1 MESKAGVEEKRVKST
16 IIRRR
21 AKVETPTPEP
31 EAAPAPAVVVDSP
44 VVEEVKAATVAP
56 VVPQEVATPAPQA
69 PVTRV
74 ISTTPKT
81 PITPV
86 RTGNYISAP
95 VLRTGLDKPKT
106 TTPPPSSQAAK
117 PAVARPGGVPGA
129 PEEAP
134 TEEEA
139 AAAAA
144 KDKARKPAKRK
155 SRDEL
160 DMEMIERAGGLRRAA
175 ELMEFA
181 PERLE
186 RVFKPDRNAKKKKK
200 VVVREFKKT
209 EITTPKAIKRVI
221 RIEGAIRVSDLAH
234 NMSVKASDV
243 LKKLMALGMM
253 ANINQVVDADTA
265 LLVAQ
270 EFGYE
275 VENVEFKESEFLEN
289 LHQNKTEDDE
299 SLASRPPI
307 VTVMGHVD
315 HGKTSLLDAI
325 RSAQVAEGE
334 AGGITQH
341 IGAYEVKSS
350 KGLITFVDTP
360 GHEAFTAMRARGAQ
374 VTDIVILVV
383 AADDGVMPQ
392 TVEAV
397 HHAKAANVPLIVAV
411 NKIDKPSAD
420 PGRVE
425 RGLMEHGLISEQLGG
440 DTMFI
445 KVSAKTKQGIDELL
459 DMISLQAEV
468 LDLKANPNK
477 KAVGT
482 VIEARLDKGRGPVAT
497 VIVQEG
503 TLKVGDIVVAGTGMG
518 KVRALL
524 EYTGQ
529 QAKEAGPSKPV
540 EILGL
545 SEVPSAGDKFHVMNS
560 EEEARELAS
569 HRSNKIKEQKQL
581 QASQPVRLEDLY
593 AKAAAGELPELRV
606 IVKSDVQGSVEAL
619 KEILGKI
626 PSDKAKVMVLHSG
639 VGAITESDVMLAV
652 ASKAI
657 IFGFHVRPDG
667 KARDL
672 AEREKIQI
680 RSYNIIYEVVDEVKK
695 AMAGLLKPTYQ
706 EKYLGRAD
714 VRQVFTVSKVGA
726 IAGCG
731 VTDGKIIRSASVRLL
746 RDNAVI
752 YTGKIGSLKRF
763 KDDAKEVTLGM
774 ECGIGI
780 ENYNDVKAGDQIE
793 CFHVEEIAA
802 QL

>member
-21 AKVETPTPEP
+21 AKVETPTADV
-31 EAAPAPAVVVDSP
+31 AATVVDPVEEASAP
-44 VVEEVKAATVAP
+44 VVETKPLVSEPEVLTTTV
-56 VVPQEVATPAPQA
+56 
-69 PVTRV
+69 
-74 ISTTPKT
+74 KT
-81 PITPV
+81 EIIQKPIASRPIMPP
-86 RTGNYISAP
+86 RTGTHIGGP
-95 VLRTGLDKPKT
+95 VLRTGLDKPR
-106 TTPPPSSQAAK
+106 
-117 PAVARPGGVPGA
+117 PAPATATLARPGIPGTLPPKEGTGT
-129 PEEAP
+129 PEDEA
-134 TEEEA
+134 A

-144 KDKARKPAKRK
+144 KDKLRKPAKRK

-160 DMEMIERAGGLRRAA
+160 EMEMIDRAGGLRKAA

-186 RVFKPDRNAKKKKK
+186 RVFKPDRNSKKKKK
-200 VVVREFKKT
+200 VIVKEFKKT

-234 NMSVKASDV
+234 SMSVKASDV
-243 LKKLMALGMM
+243 LKKLMVLGVM
-253 ANINQVVDADTA
+253 ATINQVVDSDTA

-275 VENVEFKESEFLEN
+275 VENVEFKETEFLEN
-289 LHQNKTEDDE
+289 LHQKTDE
-299 SLASRPPI
+299 KEEMLVARPPI

-350 KGLITFVDTP
+350 KGPITFVDTP

-392 TVEAV
+392 TIEAV

-420 PGRVE
+420 PARVE
-425 RGLMEHGLISEQLGG
+425 RGLMEQGLVSEQLGG
-440 DTMFI
+440 DTIFV

-459 DMISLQAEV
+459 EMVSLQAEV
-468 LDLKANPNK
+468 QALKSNPNK

-503 TLKVGDIVVAGTGMG
+503 TLRVGDIVVAGTGMG
-518 KVRALL
+518 KVRALIDSF
-524 EYTGQ
+524 GNQ
-529 QAKEAGPSKPV
+529 VKDAGPSKPV

-545 SEVPSAGDKFHVMNS
+545 SEVPLAGDKFHVMNS
-560 EEEARELAS
+560 EEEARSLAE
-569 HRSNKIKEQKQL
+569 HRNKKIKEQKQL
-581 QASQPVRLEDLY
+581 QASQPTRLEDLY
-593 AKAAAGELPELRV
+593 AKAAEGTLPELRV

-626 PSDKAKVMVLHSG
+626 PSDKARVTVLHSAVGG
-639 VGAITESDVMLAV
+639 VTESDVMLAV

-657 IFGFHVRPDG
+657 IFGFHVRPDA
-667 KARDL
+667 KAREL

-695 AMAGLLKPTYQ
+695 AMSGLLKPTYQ
-706 EKYLGRAD
+706 EKYLGRAE
-714 VRQVFTVSKVGA
+714 VRQVFTVSKVGT

-731 VTDGKIIRSASVRLL
+731 VLDGKILRSASVRLL
-746 RDNAVI
+746 RDNAIV

-763 KDDAKEVTLGM
+763 KDDAREVTTGM

-780 ENYNDVKAGDQIE
+780 ENYNDVKVGDQIE
-793 CFHVEEIAA
+793 CFQVEEIAG

>member
-21 AKVETPTPEP
+21 AKVETPTAEP
-31 EAAPAPAVVVDSP
+31 EVAVEVQEE
-44 VVEEVKAATVAP
+44 VVEP
-56 VVPQEVATPAPQA
+56 VVPIEVKEVVVETPPPVVPEKVVPPQ
-69 PVTRV
+69 
-74 ISTTPKT
+74 KT
-81 PITPV
+81 FIPPARTITPP
-86 RTGNYISAP
+86 RTGNHISGP
-95 VLRTGLDKPKT
+95 VLRTGLDKPRPAPT
-106 TTPPPSSQAAK
+106 PSSASKSATPGVAPKAVPNVPEDEAA
-117 PAVARPGGVPGA
+117 
-129 PEEAP
+129 
-134 TEEEA
+134 A

-144 KDKARKPAKRK
+144 KDKLRKPAKRK
-155 SRDEL
+155 SKDEL
-160 DMEMIERAGGLRRAA
+160 EMEMIDRAGGLRKAA

-200 VVVREFKKT
+200 VIVKEFKKT

-243 LKKLMALGMM
+243 LKKLMSLGVM
-253 ANINQVVDADTA
+253 ATINQVVDSDTA

-275 VENVEFKESEFLEN
+275 VENVEFKETEFLES
-289 LHQNKTEDDE
+289 LHQKADDKD
-299 SLASRPPI
+299 STLVSRPPI

-350 KGLITFVDTP
+350 KGQITFVDTP

-392 TVEAV
+392 TIEAV

-420 PGRVE
+420 PARVE
-425 RGLMEHGLISEQLGG
+425 RGLMEQGLVSEQLGG
-440 DTMFI
+440 DTIFV

-459 DMISLQAEV
+459 EMISLQAEV
-468 LDLKANPNK
+468 LSLKANPDK
-477 KAVGT
+477 KAIGT
-482 VIEARLDKGRGPVAT
+482 VIEARLDKGRGPVST

-503 TLKVGDIVVAGTGMG
+503 TLRVGDIVVAGTGMG
-518 KVRALL
+518 KVRALIDSL
-524 EYTGQ
+524 GNQ
-529 QAKEAGPSKPV
+529 VKEAGPSKPV

-545 SEVPSAGDKFHVMNS
+545 SEVPLAGDKFHVTNS
-560 EEEARELAS
+560 EDEARALAE
-569 HRSNKIKEQKQL
+569 HRNKKIREQKQL
-581 QASQPVRLEDLY
+581 QAAQPTRLEDLY
-593 AKAAAGELPELRV
+593 AKAAEGILPELRV

-619 KEILGKI
+619 KEILNKI
-626 PSDKAKVMVLHSG
+626 PEDKARVSVLHSG
-639 VGAITESDVMLAV
+639 VGAVTESDVMLAV

-657 IFGFHVRPDG
+657 IFGFHVRPDA
-667 KARDL
+667 KAREL

-706 EKYLGRAD
+706 EKYLGRAE
-714 VRQVFTVSKVGA
+714 VRQVFTVSKVGT

-731 VTDGKIIRSASVRLL
+731 VIDGKIQRSASVRLL

-752 YTGKIGSLKRF
+752 FTGKLGSLKRF
-763 KDDAKEVTLGM
+763 KDDVREATMGM

-780 ENYNDVKAGDQIE
+780 ENYNDLKAGDQIE
-793 CFHVEEIAA
+793 CFQVEEIAG